1 MRVSDRVRYNTA
13 CLRAAGASLPTAVSG
28 CGIAASFSGDSANMA
43 TRDHRAPRRPVGP
56 AARPATS
63 AALSIRTLTTALV
76 IFMLALTVR
85 PSAGAP
91 PAVKADVRLPRDV
104 SLKVTLRPSVLSR
117 QRRAPFID
125 DDALNKLMYYGYLP
139 ESDRETGA
147 LRDESQLT
155 DAIRQFQR
163 YAHIPETGVVDDR
176 TRSQFSKPRC
186 GLPDVQPQVH
196 GKRYRRRHKRYA
208 LQGQKWDKTDLT
220 WTVASHTPDLDS
232 TTVYHELARALKI
245 WSDASVL
252 TFTYVHSADAD
263 IIVSFHTGYHQDGYP
278 FDGQGQILAHAF
290 FPGTGRGGD
299 AHFDEA
305 ETWVLNHEEK
315 KSDGVSLFAVAAHEF
330 GHSLG
335 LSHSSR
341 QDALMFPWYQSVS
354 DDQKLP
360 DDDRLGLEQMYGASS
375 NGPRLVPNPY
385 PPRKQPQPT
394 RPPRRRTTT
403 RAPRR
408 RPTRPQPERP
418 DACDTHYDAV
428 SVIRGETFI
437 FSGQY
442 FWRINQYSGT
452 HKPVAVKIFNFW
464 YGLPE
469 NLTKIDAIYQ
479 RPHDHKIVI
488 FIGRQYWVYN
498 SNTPEPGYP
507 QPLTALGLPES
518 LDGLDAAMVWGH
530 NGKTYLFRNDMYW
543 RFDEKAGKVELDY
556 PRDISVWHGVP
567 YQLDSAFQYGGITYF
582 FKGRQFWRFDD
593 RLMTVQSKVPS
604 LSAVKWMG
612 CPLTTARSDKL
623 FSESSSGSSLS
634 YVAAVLLLAQLTTRV
649 LR

>member
-1 MRVSDRVRYNTA
+1 
-13 CLRAAGASLPTAVSG
+13 
-28 CGIAASFSGDSANMA
+28 MA
-43 TRDHRAPRRPVGP
+43 TQGQTEPRRP
-56 AARPATS
+56 AAS
-63 AALSIRTLTTALV
+63 ARNSARTLALALLTTLALV
-76 IFMLALTVR
+76 PT
-85 PSAGAP
+85 PSTGAP

-104 SLKVTLRPSVLSR
+104 SLKVTVRPSVLSR
-117 QRRAPFID
+117 SRRAPFID
-125 DDALNKLMYYGYLP
+125 DDALNKLMHYGYLP

-163 YAHIPETGVVDDR
+163 YAHIPETGVVDEL
-176 TRSQFSKPRC
+176 TRRQFAKPRC
-186 GLPDVQPQVH
+186 GLPDVQPRGR

-263 IIVSFHTGYHQDGYP
+263 IIISFHTGYHQDGYP
-278 FDGQGQILAHAF
+278 FDGTGQILAHAF

-305 ETWVLNHEEK
+305 ETWILNHEEK
-315 KSDGVSLFAVAAHEF
+315 KREGVSLFAVAAHEF

-354 DDQKLP
+354 DDAKLP
-360 DDDRLGLEQMYGASS
+360 DDDRLGLEQMYGVS
-375 NGPRLVPNPY
+375 GTEPRLVPNPY
-385 PPRKQPQPT
+385 PPRKQPQPRPT
-394 RPPRRRTTT
+394 QPPRRRTTT
-403 RAPRR
+403 RSPRV
-408 RPTRPQPERP
+408 RPTRPEQARP
-418 DACDTHYDAV
+418 DACDTHYDAI

-452 HKPVAVKIFNFW
+452 HKPVPVKIFNFW

-488 FIGRQYWVYN
+488 FIGRQFWVYN
-498 SNTPEPGYP
+498 SNTPEAGYP

-543 RFDEKAGKVELDY
+543 RFDEAVGQVELDY

-567 YQLDSAFQYGGITYF
+567 YKLDAAFQYGGLTYF

-593 RLMTVQSKVPS
+593 RLMRVQSPVPS

-634 YVAAVLLLAQLTTRV
+634 FVAATLISALLTTRV